1 MEWNICQLIFNID
14 NKFIKCQFWDISGD
28 PSYLKIAKTYL
39 RDNAGIII
47 VFDKSNK
54 RSFTN
59 IKKWIKL
66 LGNETTK
73 ILLLGNKCDKKDI
86 QVTNYEASLF
96 ASNNNYLYADTSA
109 KTGQNIVTS
118 IERLIQNILLNNN
131 LIDHPG
137 IRVGYDNDII
147 ILPPIKRSNCCCK
160 FM

>member
-1 MEWNICQLIFNID
+1 MSGNLKNYE
-14 NKFIKCQFWDISGD
+14 KFMHAH
-28 PSYLKIAKTYL
+28 Y
-39 RDNAGIII
+39 N
-47 VFDKSNK
+47 
-54 RSFTN
+54 
-59 IKKWIKL
+59 
-66 LGNETTK
+66 NETTK
-73 ILLLGNKCDKKDI
+73 ILLLGNKCDKEDI

-147 ILPPIKRSNCCCK
+147 ILQLNSSGIIRNT
-160 FM
+160 